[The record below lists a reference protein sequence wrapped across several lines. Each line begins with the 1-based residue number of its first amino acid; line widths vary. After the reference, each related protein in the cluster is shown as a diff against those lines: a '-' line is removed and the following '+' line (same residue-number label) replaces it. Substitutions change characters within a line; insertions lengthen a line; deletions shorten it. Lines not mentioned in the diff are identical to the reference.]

1 MLASTVDHDLLLR
14 VQQLQRMARE
24 TPVIPLEME
33 GIRLHA
39 KLEFQNPFGS
49 LKDRAALW
57 ILKSAIERGE
67 VTSRTT
73 VVESSSGNF
82 ASALA
87 FFCRML
93 RIAFVPVIDPNIT
106 GSYENFLRRTCAQVV
121 KVEERDDTGG
131 FLKTRL
137 AKIEELRRTLPN
149 AFWTNQYGNP
159 DNTAAHFNTTGL
171 EICKAFEGRSLDYVF
186 LGVSSGGTIS
196 GVSRRVKQHFPDAKI
211 VAVDAEGSVIFG
223 GPPKKRYIPGIGS
236 SIVPPLVSKALIDQ
250 VIHVPERD
258 TAAACQELLFKHGL
272 FVGGS
277 SGTVYAAIQ
286 KELPRIRSASNPP
299 NAIFLCADRGSA
311 YLDTVY
317 DPEWVKRL
325 HD

>member
-1 MLASTVDHDLLLR
+1 MLAPQVDRDLLHRL
-14 VQQLQRMARE
+14 QQLQRMARE
-24 TPVIPLEME
+24 TPVVRLDFE
-33 GIRLHA
+33 GLQLHA

-57 ILKSAIERGE
+57 ILKAAIERGE
-67 VTSRTT
+67 VTSQTT

-93 RIAFVPVIDPNIT
+93 KIAFIPVIDPNIT

-137 AKIEELRRTLPN
+137 AKVEELCRTLPH

-159 DNTAAHFNTTGL
+159 DNTDAHYNTTGL
-171 EICKAFEGRSLDYVF
+171 EICKAFEGKSLDYVF

-196 GVSRRVKQHFPDAKI
+196 GVSKRVKQHFPNAKI
-211 VAVDAEGSVIFG
+211 IAVDAVGSVIFG

-236 SIVPPLVSKALIDQ
+236 SIVPPLVSKAIIDQ
-250 VIHVPERD
+250 VIHIPERD
-258 TAAACQELLFKHGL
+258 TATACQELLFRHGL

-286 KELPRIRSASNPP
+286 REAPKLQSATNPP
-299 NAIFLCADRGSA
+299 NVVFLCADRGSA

>member
-1 MLASTVDHDLLLR
+1 MLASAVDHDLLHR
-14 VQQLQRMARE
+14 VQLLQRMARE
-24 TPVIPLEME
+24 TPVVRLDFE
-33 GIRLHA
+33 GLKLHA

-57 ILKSAIERGE
+57 IIKAAIERGE
-67 VTSRTT
+67 VTAQTT

-93 RIAFVPVIDPNIT
+93 KIAFIPVIDPNIT

-137 AKIEELRRTLPN
+137 AKVEELRRTLPH

-159 DNTAAHFNTTGL
+159 DNTDAHYNTTGL
-171 EICKAFEGRSLDYVF
+171 EICKAFEGSSLDYVF

-196 GVSRRVKQHFPDAKI
+196 GVSKRVKQHFPNAKI
-211 VAVDAEGSVIFG
+211 IAVDAVGSVIFG

-236 SIVPPLVSKALIDQ
+236 SIVPPLVSQAIIDQ
-250 VIHVPERD
+250 VIHIPERD
-258 TAAACQELLFKHGL
+258 TATACQELLFRHGL

-286 KELPRIRSASNPP
+286 KEAPHIQSATHPP
-299 NAIFLCADRGSA
+299 NVVFLCADRGSA